1 MGGLNKWVIFTSF
14 IFQESQKYCGT
25 TDCDPCLLESFI
37 IILMIIS
44 IIRPICFVPKWE
56 FCVLLNF
63 MFRPPTVRP
72 HLWPQAR
79 AGCYKIIVYSSPL
92 LMTALLPTILSLL
105 ERSPLVRARTAYIH
119 STLYLLPR
127 ICVISRGVSSLDCPL
142 RQLHR
147 DYCIILVT
155 SSVW

>member
-1 MGGLNKWVIFTSF
+1 MCKYLARHWKIKTSQTSSACGMGGLNKWVIFTSF

-105 ERSPLVRARTAYIH
+105 ERCPLMRARVAYIH
-119 STLYLLPR
+119 GTCYQEF
-127 ICVISRGVSSLDCPL
+127 VSFLEGCPL
-142 RQLHR
+142 
-147 DYCIILVT
+147 
-155 SSVW
+155 